1 MLLTR
6 QLKSIATRLSQLR
19 DVPRQLAEL
28 SSAVERL
35 EKTLADSSRAPPAY
49 GPGSVNSGYVDS
61 GYVDTGTQLLLG
73 MRYRE
78 MAARGELPAF
88 RDVEF
93 RNHSQNGED
102 GILWYIFSLIGA
114 SNHKSVEIGAGNG
127 MECNTANLIINHHW
141 LGLLLD
147 GNETHVKAGREF
159 FAHHPDTWSL
169 PPSFQHHFIDAENIN
184 GLLQTYGFAGE
195 IDLLS
200 LDIDGIDYWVWKAID
215 ISSPR
220 VVILEYNAIW
230 RCEASVTVPYQPDFE
245 AVKVYQNDVLMTY
258 YCGASLPAFV
268 KLARE
273 KGYRL
278 VGSNSY
284 DFNAVF
290 MRNDVGTE
298 LFPEVSAESCFSH
311 PAAEWGHAM
320 GRPYLDQFEWQEV

>member
-1 MLLTR
+1 
-6 QLKSIATRLSQLR
+6 
-19 DVPRQLAEL
+19 
-28 SSAVERL
+28 
-35 EKTLADSSRAPPAY
+35 
-49 GPGSVNSGYVDS
+49 
-61 GYVDTGTQLLLG
+61 
-73 MRYRE
+73 
-78 MAARGELPAF
+78 MAAGGELPAL

-114 SNHKSVEIGAGNG
+114 TNHKSVEIGAGNG
-127 MECNTANLIINHHW
+127 MECNTANLIINHRW
-141 LGLLLD
+141 LGLLFD
-147 GNETHVKAGREF
+147 GNETNVNAGREF

-215 ISSPR
+215 ITSPR
-220 VVILEYNAIW
+220 VVILEFNAIW
-230 RCEASVTVPYQPDFE
+230 RCEASVTVPYQADFE
-245 AVKVYQNDVLMTY
+245 AVKVFQDDVLMAY

-320 GRPYLDQFEWQEV
+320 GRSSLDQFEWQEV